1 MIAIQ
6 SETPPLRID
15 ESGAIRIADTRV
27 LLEIVV
33 HAFRAGAAPEEIARD
48 YSTLELSDVYAVI
61 AYCLRHQAEVDEY
74 LAEREQTATVVRA
87 RIEASQGDLKDLRER
102 LLARKPG

>member
-6 SETPPLRID
+6 SEAPPLRIE
-15 ESGAIRIADTRV
+15 ESGAIRIGDTRV

-33 HAFRAGAAPEEIARD
+33 NAFRAGAAPEEIVRN

-61 AYCLRHQAEVDEY
+61 AYCLRHPNEIDEY
-74 LAEREQTATVVRA
+74 LSERERIAADVRA
-87 RIEASQGDLKDLRER
+87 RIEARQGDLKDLREK
-102 LLARKPG
+102 LLSRKPD

>member
-6 SETPPLRID
+6 SEAPPLRIE
-15 ESGAIRIADTRV
+15 ESGAIRIGETRV

-33 HAFRAGAAPEEIARD
+33 HAFRAGAAPEEIVRN

-61 AYCLRHQAEVDEY
+61 AYCLRHPNEIDEY
-74 LAEREQTATVVRA
+74 LSERERVAADVRA
-87 RIEASQGDLKDLRER
+87 RIEAWQGDLKDLREGLR
-102 LLARKPG
+102 SRKPD

>member
-6 SETPPLRID
+6 SEAPPLRID
-15 ESGAIRIADTRV
+15 EAGAIRIADTRV

-33 HAFRAGAAPEEIARD
+33 NAFRAGSAPEEIARD

-61 AYCLRHQAEVDEY
+61 AYCLRHQAEIDEY
-74 LAEREQTATVVRA
+74 LAERERMATEVRA
-87 RIEASQGDLKDLRER
+87 RIDAWQGDLTEIRER
-102 LLARKPG
+102 LLSRKPD